1 MLPTDPPGG
10 GSPPGGSPKPDGAP
24 PTGGAPM
31 KARDLPLGELLEH
44 IEGTLHPGSD
54 ATREPIRLGRLRS
67 PSHRPA
73 ADAVVVLGEGD
84 DVPALVASWQGDL
97 PGLLVVRSGA
107 VPPEYPGAVA
117 EVRDPRWALARL
129 SAVFDRRPVPAPGVH
144 EAAVVAPS
152 ARLGRDVAVEAGAVI
167 GAHAIVGD
175 GSIVGANTVVGPG
188 VTVGAGC
195 RLHAGVTLYDG
206 VVLGDRVTVH
216 AGAVLG
222 ADGFGYAAGPAGATK
237 IHHTGGVSI
246 DDDVEIGAL
255 TAIDRGT
262 LDDTRVGARSKIDN
276 HCQIAHNVV
285 IGRDC
290 LIAGMA
296 AIGGSAVIEDGVI
309 VGGAVAISDHVTIH
323 VGARIAGRSGVT
335 KDVPAGET
343 WAGFPARPHRR
354 FVRELYLLD
363 RLERIWEFVRT
374 RSRATAEAPERER
387 R

>member
-1 MLPTDPPGG
+1 MPPTEAPTPGG
-10 GSPPGGSPKPDGAP
+10 EPTPSGEHALAALLERIDGA
-24 PTGGAPM
+24 
-31 KARDLPLGELLEH
+31 
-44 IEGTLHPGSD
+44 LHQQVD
-54 ATREPIRLGRLRS
+54 ASHRSVRVGRLLA
-67 PSHRPA
+67 PSDRPA

-84 DVPALVASWQGDL
+84 DVSAVVASWQGAM

-107 VPPEYPGAVA
+107 VPADYTGAVV
-117 EVRDPRWALARL
+117 EVRDPRLALARL
-129 SAVFDRRPVPAPGVH
+129 SEAFDRRPVPPLGVH
-144 EAAVVAPS
+144 EAAVVDPT
-152 ARLGRDVAVEAGAVI
+152 ARLGRDVAVAAGAVI
-167 GAHAIVGD
+167 GSHASVGD
-175 GSIVGANTVVGPG
+175 GSIVGPNTVLGPSVRIG
-188 VTVGAGC
+188 PGC

-206 VVLGDRVTVH
+206 VVLGARVTVH

-237 IHHTGGVSI
+237 IHHTGTVTI

-290 LIAGMA
+290 LIAGMS
-296 AIGGSAVIEDGVI
+296 AIGGSAVVEDGVI
-309 VGGAVAISDHVTIH
+309 VGGAVAISDHVTVH
-323 VGARIAGRSGVT
+323 AGARIAGRSGVT

-343 WAGFPARPHRR
+343 WAGFPARPYRR

-374 RSRATAEAPERER
+374 RSTSTIEAPEEEQG
-387 R
+387 